1 MTSKNTTVTP
11 EMQNAYTHWD
21 SPKLPE
27 FPCNQANFLGFIRTA
42 FMSGYQA
49 ARKPI
54 PEIAGQTYG
63 KDEILGLRD
72 GVIQMRDA
80 ALEQGAMDWS
90 VYLSHTIALLAH
102 LANSTD
108 KLETLQ

>member
-1 MTSKNTTVTP
+1 MADNTVTP
-11 EMQNAYTHWD
+11 EMQNAYVQWD
-21 SPKLPE
+21 SPTLPE
-27 FPCNQANFLGFIRTA
+27 FPVKRASFLGWVRTA
-42 FMSGYQA
+42 FLAGYKA

-63 KDEILGLRD
+63 KDEILALRE
-72 GVIQMRDA
+72 GVIHMRDA
-80 ALEQGAMDWS
+80 ALGQGAMDWG

-108 KLETLQ
+108 KLETMQ